1 MTPWAILAMFASW
14 LPAAATV
21 PEPIRAAVEYVESR
35 SDPLA
40 VSSCGCV
47 GLMQVCPRWSLVER
61 EQLWDE
67 SVNRLE
73 GARILADNLHASGG
87 VWRRARAGYRCG
99 GRGLRGECGAT
110 YARRVLT
117 IARKMR

>member
-1 MTPWAILAMFASW
+1 MNAWSLLVAFASW
-14 LPAAATV
+14 LPSAAVV
-21 PEPIRAAVEYVESR
+21 PHRVLAAVERVESGGHARALSR
-35 SDPLA
+35 S
-40 VSSCGCV
+40 GCV
-47 GLMQVCPRWSLVER
+47 GLMQVCPRWSIVER
-61 EQLWDE
+61 DQLWDE

-87 VWRRARAGYRCG
+87 VWRRALAGYRCG

-110 YARRVLT
+110 YARRVLA

>member
-47 GLMQVCPRWSLVER
+47 GLMQVCPRWAIVPQQELFD
-61 EQLWDE
+61 QDT
-67 SVNRLE
+67 NRME
-73 GARILADNLHASGG
+73 GARILAYWHKRANGN
-87 VWRRARAGYRCG
+87 WRKALAGYRCG
-99 GRGLRGECGAT
+99 NGGLKGKCGRKYAAHVLRL
-110 YARRVLT
+110 ARR
-117 IARKMR
+117 